1 MSLSL
6 RLTHHPV
13 LSIEIFATPSIF
25 ATAAAAAAAATAI
38 AAISHQVDHGR
49 FARDVRT
56 ALGVERCEESVVGL

>member
-25 ATAAAAAAAATAI
+25 ATAAAAAAATAT